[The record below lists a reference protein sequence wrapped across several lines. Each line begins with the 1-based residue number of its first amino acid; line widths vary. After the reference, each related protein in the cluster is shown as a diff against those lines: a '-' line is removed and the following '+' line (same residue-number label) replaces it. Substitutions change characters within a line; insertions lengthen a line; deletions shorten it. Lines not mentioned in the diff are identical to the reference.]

1 MNDSRWTTC
10 CAVRA
15 GTAEEGGMLL
25 RQDSSITEAEED
37 HYGDGHKLLLSPHC
51 GQPQTK
57 CDNNMRSSASS
68 PLHPSA

>member
-37 HYGDGHKLLLSPHC
+37 HYGDGHKLLLSRRAKR
-51 GQPQTK
+51 GVFRRLTQ
-57 CDNNMRSSASS
+57 
-68 PLHPSA
+68 